1 MKKFSYFSLLQHSL
15 ITLAL
20 ALISNAPANAYTIID
35 QANLNLNLAPGWK
48 LINISRSSDLV
59 VTSYTKNAHDTDQK
73 ESLISAQLS
82 KEANQDSQAAIR
94 EMMDRINK
102 QALAQHCESL
112 ETANWPQAN
121 NKFQVWTQ
129 TFQCKPSVS
138 GIIQVYVDIDPETMY
153 LFTYTSPHY
162 PFTQEMR
169 DKANQLLK
177 ASIEVCYKGQAC
189 MTLN

>member
-1 MKKFSYFSLLQHSL
+1 MKKFSYFSLLQRSL
-15 ITLAL
+15 IVLAL
-20 ALISNAPANAYTIID
+20 TAISNLPANAYTIID
-35 QANLNLNLAPGWK
+35 QADLNLNLAPGWK
-48 LINISRSSDLV
+48 LIDISRSPDLV
-59 VTSYTKNAHDTDQK
+59 VTNYTKNAQGSDPE
-73 ESLISAQLS
+73 ESLIEAQIT
-82 KEANQDSQAAIR
+82 KDINKDVHAVIQ

-102 QALAQHCESL
+102 QALAQHCQAL
-112 ETANWPQAN
+112 ETTTVPQEN

-138 GIIQVYVDIDPETMY
+138 GIIQYYVDIDPQTMY
-153 LFTYTSPHY
+153 IFTYTSPHY

-177 ASIEVCYKGQAC
+177 ASIEVCYKGRAC

>member
-1 MKKFSYFSLLQHSL
+1 MKRFSYFSMLQRSL
-15 ITLAL
+15 IAL
-20 ALISNAPANAYTIID
+20 ALTVISNVPANAYTIID
-35 QANLNLNLAPGWK
+35 QADLNLNLAPGWK
-48 LINISRSSDLV
+48 LIDISRSTDLV
-59 VTSYTKNAHDTDQK
+59 VTNYTKKASGSDPE
-73 ESLISAQLS
+73 ESIIEAQMT
-82 KEANQDSQAAIR
+82 KDVNKDPVIAIR

-102 QALAQHCESL
+102 QALAQHCQAL
-112 ETANWPQAN
+112 ETTNPPQEK
-121 NKFQVWTQ
+121 NKFQVWSQ

-138 GIIQVYVDIDPETMY
+138 GIIQYYVDIDPETMY
-153 LFTYTSPHY
+153 IFTYTSPHY